1 MLRETRRR
9 EEHGHGPALRSGLG
23 TRGYACGPDAHRTR
37 TPGRPRARASPLRAA
52 APSPVKWGPR
62 RVQSPRRSAGRWHG
76 HRSCHLPSGSAGAQ
90 AEELQGRPPQPGG
103 RGHPRREMNPTLTPN
118 QAPPPPPASPPG
130 RRPAARPAGATLLA
144 RPRHRHCRPG
154 GRGLPGFGGW
164 PSGRRAPWPPS
175 WPGSGTQQRSDP
187 GRGQGGGAGG
197 LGVGR
202 RSDPSSSARRALSS
216 PGTTGRNRS
225 GLQPGRGQAVPAAR
239 SARARTDP
247 PADGLP
253 PPCSSRAPRVG
264 PAWARRQSHTRA
276 SRAGIV
282 PRGLSTVM
290 N

>member
-76 HRSCHLPSGSAGAQ
+76 HRSCHLPSGSTRELRRRSCRAASHSPGTRTPEAGDKPHAH
-90 AEELQGRPPQPGG
+90 PKPG
-103 RGHPRREMNPTLTPN
+103 
-118 QAPPPPPASPPG
+118 AAPPPASPPG
-130 RRPAARPAGATLLA
+130 RRPAARPADATLLA

-225 GLQPGRGQAVPAAR
+225 GL
-239 SARARTDP
+239 
-247 PADGLP
+247 
-253 PPCSSRAPRVG
+253 
-264 PAWARRQSHTRA
+264 
-276 SRAGIV
+276 
-282 PRGLSTVM
+282 
-290 N
+290 